1 MGEIIKVTAREIIDS
16 RGNPTIEVDAV
27 LDSGA
32 YGTAAVPSGA
42 STGQREALELRD
54 GGKRFKGKGV
64 KNAVR
69 NVREEIAPRLIG
81 LDSHDQVHMDNLL
94 IKLDGTDNKGRLGAN
109 AILGVSLAV
118 AKAAAMDS
126 GIPLYRHIGGCN
138 AKELPVPMMNIL
150 NGGVHADN
158 NLDIQEFMIVPA
170 GFHNFADSLRAG
182 SEIFHTLKGI
192 LKKKRLNTA
201 VGDEGGFA
209 PTLSGHE
216 EAISLILQAIESAG
230 YSPGKDVY
238 LALDP
243 AASEFYEKGSY
254 NFEGKH
260 VSSDDMI
267 SYYENMTE
275 KYPLLSIE
283 DGLAENDWDG
293 WKDLTQR
300 LGKKVQ
306 IVGDD
311 IFVTNTKIIERG
323 IKEGIANS
331 VLIKLN
337 QIGTLTETL
346 DGIEMA
352 KEAKYTAVISHR
364 SGETEDT
371 TIADLAVACNTGFIK
386 TGSLARSERIAKYN
400 RLLKI
405 EEELSDS
412 AVYKGKEVFY
422 NLR

>member
-1 MGEIIKVTAREIIDS
+1 
-16 RGNPTIEVDAV
+16 
-27 LDSGA
+27 
-32 YGTAAVPSGA
+32 
-42 STGQREALELRD
+42 
-54 GGKRFKGKGV
+54 
-64 KNAVR
+64 
-69 NVREEIAPRLIG
+69 
-81 LDSHDQVHMDNLL
+81 
-94 IKLDGTDNKGRLGAN
+94 
-109 AILGVSLAV
+109 
-118 AKAAAMDS
+118 MDS

-138 AKELPVPMMNIL
+138 AKELPIPMMNIL

-170 GFHNFADSLRAG
+170 GFPNFADSLRAG

-337 QIGTLTETL
+337 QIGTLTETIYGCHFAQVWR
-346 DGIEMA
+346 DRRHDNCG
-352 KEAKYTAVISHR
+352 
-364 SGETEDT
+364 SG
-371 TIADLAVACNTGFIK
+371 G
-386 TGSLARSERIAKYN
+386 
-400 RLLKI
+400 RL
-405 EEELSDS
+405 
-412 AVYKGKEVFY
+412 
-422 NLR
+422 

>member
-1 MGEIIKVTAREIIDS
+1 M
-16 RGNPTIEVDAV
+16 
-27 LDSGA
+27 
-32 YGTAAVPSGA
+32 
-42 STGQREALELRD
+42 
-54 GGKRFKGKGV
+54 
-64 KNAVR
+64 
-69 NVREEIAPRLIG
+69 
-81 LDSHDQVHMDNLL
+81 
-94 IKLDGTDNKGRLGAN
+94 
-109 AILGVSLAV
+109 
-118 AKAAAMDS
+118 
-126 GIPLYRHIGGCN
+126 
-138 AKELPVPMMNIL
+138 
-150 NGGVHADN
+150 
-158 NLDIQEFMIVPA
+158 
-170 GFHNFADSLRAG
+170 
-182 SEIFHTLKGI
+182 
-192 LKKKRLNTA
+192 
-201 VGDEGGFA
+201 
-209 PTLSGHE
+209 
-216 EAISLILQAIESAG
+216 QAIESAG

-346 DGIEMA
+346 DAIEMA